1 MGWLYGIPDVSLT
14 NHFVYFNNLL
24 DTTFNATNRKYE
36 IGKIAQNLFVSGM
49 SSLETAD
56 IQINQAVD
64 FIQKIAQHERTK
76 EISAVQAY
84 CQKNK
89 IDFPAFKDKLNP
101 KFALEDP
108 ETFYL
113 TLTKLINEARLGTQ
127 RYLDELKRIK
137 ANAEGA
143 KTKLS
148 DYFTNDARYRVAGDA
163 RSFLRKLIG
172 NYQENKNTDDTYA
185 QKLQEIVLDI
195 INETIGEKIN
205 SAEDFA
211 AIGVAILTDIEN
223 KAQKKLEENGLND
236 FTELMK
242 DNMLEEIK
250 NTYLKEIYQQK
261 KEEQTAIQQ
270 ALNNYD
276 KNGFDRI
283 IRNVKDI
290 FGITTLDKNSNEYQK
305 QLIEIKKQAAR
316 RSKDTKQE
324 RQAVSKI
331 RNRIKNKKMRE
342 NFQQINFTK
351 LDYKTQHGNAQ
362 ELVVSFIEENG
373 LTVGKR
379 GSATDI
385 LSVFCNYEIKPNDKI
400 IEKFLEEIGDELNNI
415 YLNDDSSANNR
426 DLRKSISTMNE
437 NIDVVIAKLEE
448 KLKELNNN
456 NLGDFFIFH
465 ESLKLYSSIE
475 TGVNKKF
482 GESGFGGRNMNI
494 LSYIDFMLSA
504 CDAAG
509 ISTPANRELLI
520 FLALNLSE
528 LAIGRGNS
536 DPLAKYFSIFAGLL
550 MFDDVVNMAKEATQE
565 LPESSIKQ
573 VHLYNLNGVYVPASM
588 VLSYVS
594 DALQLGAQ
602 EATYAATASI
612 NSSGATKAI
621 NDWENPEHL
630 RPEHW
635 QKMGA
640 AVASG
645 TKVKIAFMSA
655 FLSFITNLSKL

>member
-1 MGWLYGIPDVSLT
+1 MGWLYGIPDVSLA

-24 DTTFNATNRKYE
+24 DTTFNVTNRKYE

-49 SSLETAD
+49 GSLETAD
-56 IQINQAVD
+56 VQINQAVD

-89 IDFPAFKDKLNP
+89 INFPAFKDKLDP

-113 TLTKLINEARLGTQ
+113 TLTKLINEARLGTE
-127 RYLDELKRIK
+127 RYLNELKRIK
-137 ANAEGA
+137 ANAESA

-250 NTYLKEIYQQK
+250 NTYLKEISQQK
-261 KEEQTAIQQ
+261 KEEQTVIQQ

-290 FGITTLDKNSNEYQK
+290 FGITTLDKNSSEYQK
-305 QLIEIKKQAAR
+305 QLIEIKKQASR

-331 RNRIKNKKMRE
+331 RNKIKNKKMRE

-362 ELVVSFIEENG
+362 ELVISFIEENG

-385 LSVFCNYEIKPNDKI
+385 LSIFCNYEIKPDDKI
-400 IEKFLEEIGDELNNI
+400 IENFLEEIGDELNNI

-528 LAIGRGNS
+528 MAIGRGNS
-536 DPLAKYFSIFAGLL
+536 EPLAKYFSIFAGLL
-550 MFDDVVNMAKEATQE
+550 MFDDVVNMTKEATQE

-655 FLSFITNLSKL
+655 FLSFIEKLSNL

>member
-113 TLTKLINEARLGTQ
+113 TLTKLINEERLGTQ

-250 NTYLKEIYQQK
+250 NTYLKEISQQK

-362 ELVVSFIEENG
+362 ELVVSFLEENG

-385 LSVFCNYEIKPNDKI
+385 LSVFCNYEVKPDDKI
-400 IEKFLEEIGDELNNI
+400 IEEFLEEIGDELNNI